1 VPELLAVTDRVCAAS
16 DPGAGAGSSYR
27 LEWIA
32 PGHPERP
39 ALEAFIAAEFS
50 RVYGARV
57 QHFCRMLA
65 GCRDACG
72 RWVAALGYSLARD
85 GRLFLEQYLDG
96 PVETGIA
103 QRIGT
108 PVARTD
114 IVEVGNLAGTSVG
127 AARALIV
134 FMTRHLHQQGL
145 VWVTFTATRTLLNSF
160 ARLRLVP
167 TVLAEA
173 DPARLHDA
181 GRDWGTYYTSRPQV
195 MFGNIGYGHAQLAR

>member
-1 VPELLAVTDRVCAAS
+1 MPDVFPVTDRVCGAADAATAS
-16 DPGAGAGSSYR
+16 TGYR

-32 PGHPERP
+32 PGHAERP
-39 ALEAFIAAEFS
+39 ALEAFIAAEFA

-85 GRLFLEQYLDG
+85 GRLFLEQYLDR
-96 PVETGIA
+96 PVEAGISA
-103 QRIGT
+103 LAGT
-108 PVARTD
+108 PVARAD

-134 FMTRHLHQQGL
+134 FMTRHLYQQGL
-145 VWVTFTATRTLLNSF
+145 VWVTFTATRALLNSF

-167 TVLAEA
+167 SVLAEA

-181 GRDWGTYYTSRPQV
+181 GRDWGSYYTSRPQV

>member
-1 VPELLAVTDRVCAAS
+1 MPDVSSVTDRVCSPPEGGAAAI
-16 DPGAGAGSSYR
+16 GYR
-27 LEWIA
+27 LEWIG

-85 GRLFLEQYLDG
+85 GRLFLEQYMDQ
-96 PVETGIA
+96 PVENGIA
-103 QRIGT
+103 QRVGM
-108 PVARTD
+108 PVERAD

-145 VWVTFTATRTLLNSF
+145 IWVAFTATRALLNSF

-167 TVLAEA
+167 TVLADA

-181 GRDWGTYYTSRPQV
+181 GRDWGSYYTSKPQV

>member
-1 VPELLAVTDRVCAAS
+1 MPDVLPVTDRVCGAPE
-16 DPGAGAGSSYR
+16 PGAAATGYR

-32 PGHPERP
+32 PGHAERP

-85 GRLFLEQYLDG
+85 GRLFLEQYLDH
-96 PVETGIA
+96 PVENGIS
-103 QRIGT
+103 QRVGT
-108 PVARTD
+108 PIARDD
-114 IVEVGNLAGTSVG
+114 IVEVGNLAGTNVG

-145 VWVTFTATRTLLNSF
+145 TWVTFTATRGLLNSF

-181 GRDWGTYYTSRPQV
+181 GRDWGSYYASKPQV